1 MLTEIKQA
9 IRHAEEL
16 QEMMTTEQAI
26 RAESY
31 VRVLKDAQAR
41 IQYLGGSTLS
51 IGRIQYN
58 RARGVYVVGD
68 YIITHL
74 SLIGYRLIT
83 GYDSTWMVGTAF
95 IDTAG
100 ELYIIGGGFPLWV
113 SKTSGVGDK
122 VEARIMGQGLTIDRA
137 EAEGYFKPWNK
148 KLLYEIKGE
157 SVHG

>member
-16 QEMMTTEQAI
+16 QEMMTAEQAI

-31 VRVLKDAQAR
+31 VRVLKDAQAH
-41 IQYLGGSTLS
+41 IQYLGGATLS
-51 IGRIQYN
+51 IGQIQYN
-58 RARGVYVVGD
+58 RTYGVYVVGD
-68 YIITHL
+68 YIIPHL
-74 SLIGYRLIT
+74 STVCYKLIT
-83 GYDSTWMVGTAF
+83 GYDCALGVGTAF

-100 ELYIIGGGFPLWV
+100 ELYIIGGGSPLWV
-113 SKTSGVGDK
+113 SKTPGVGDK